1 MSEGINKEVYEKLTP
16 QKKILVDTV
25 LSNLDEFDGLWK
37 KGWAMSGAP
46 ESGITG
52 KKYRGTNNFFLTLA
66 AISKGYTDNRWVTF
80 KQMQDKGWSFKKDE
94 EGNSLGKNAGAVI
107 EFFELRD
114 KETKKPLDKHVLDG
128 MTVDEKNEYIE
139 KNVFPLRKYY
149 RVFNGDIIDGI
160 PERKKQEIDTS
171 AYNERAEKLIEL
183 WNDTESR
190 ILYGGLEAYYHKKTD
205 RIQLPDKAD
214 FYSLQEYYATAL
226 HEIGHSTGHEKRLN
240 RDMGDGFGT
249 PSYAVEELRAEIAS
263 MFLGQD
269 LEISVS
275 DRELQN
281 NKAYIKSWKEAIK
294 DNPNVLF
301 EAIADADKISKFVMA
316 KEPQKEVEPFAIKED
331 YNDNGEPIYSLY
343 MTSEN
348 GQIRQP
354 FAITFGSR
362 EELLEEV
369 GKMQQLRFYSG
380 KELKEVGFDELQ
392 NISVRQAEAKEV
404 KEYEEQS
411 SEVYIKPSEV
421 AAMSAASAT
430 AIAVD
435 MSGKGIDSLTHLRDR
450 DIVERASKTKSG
462 EKFIS
467 LYNGITLYKNE
478 EKDVRS
484 LLARIAMFTSDEEQ
498 IMRILK
504 SSGQFKESKPNGY
517 YNKLI
522 GEEIRFVEGIK
533 DKLKPPISS
542 IQNSNRGYSGLNSK

>member
-37 KGWAMSGAP
+37 KGWRMNGAP

-66 AISKGYTDNRWVTF
+66 AISKGYADNRWVTF
-80 KQMQDKGWSFKKDE
+80 KQMQDKRWSFKKDE

-249 PSYAVEELRAEIAS
+249 PYYAVEELRAEIAS

-392 NISVRQAEAKEV
+392 NISVRQAESKEV

-435 MSGKGIDSLTHLRDR
+435 MSGKGIDSLTHLSDR

-478 EKDVRS
+478 EKDARS